1 MTAEPIDP
9 GVIELAGRV
18 FDLARGGY
26 TDDLVAY
33 VDAGVPVNLTN
44 DKGDTLLVLAA
55 YHGHPDTVAALLD
68 RGADHSRA
76 NDRGQTALAAAVF
89 RQSTESVARLLAAGA
104 DPDAGGPSARA
115 TATFFQLPAM
125 GELLGSVAERGEPVG
140 PRTWADRSGVRGA
153 STMGEEATWRCNRT
167 CRVPGSPA
175 PVRWRR
181 APRPDDVAPPVDP
194 AATPAPRCRL
204 RLDRGI
210 APDLA
215 LQPTGSLPRWLLLLI
230 GAATAT
236 IAVAGLREVAWL
248 VAPVF
253 LALVVVVA
261 LTPVERWLRRT
272 ARPGWLATTVLL
284 LLVWSVL
291 LGFVALL
298 VVSVAQMAALLPDY
312 AEPAEDLINSVV
324 ADLNDA
330 GLVSG
335 QLSDLV
341 AAIDYG
347 QVVGI
352 ATGLLASLTDA
363 FSTLV
368 LLLIALVFITI
379 EASGF
384 GRRMALVAAERPHL
398 PVAMTLFAQGT
409 RSYLLVSTV
418 FGALVAFAD
427 WIALMII
434 GIPAAALWALLS
446 FITNYVPNIGFVLG
460 LLPPALLGL
469 LAGGWP
475 DFIAVVITYSVL
487 NFVIQTLIQP
497 RFVGDSVGLSVT
509 VTFIALLFWGWVL
522 GALGALLA
530 IPLTLLIKALLVD
543 VDPRGHWLDA
553 LLREEPRAPR
563 TMRARRR
570 MHARR
575 AALASVRRLH
585 HVRRP
590 HGARGAHED
599 PAPPDGEPPSS

>member
-1 MTAEPIDP
+1 MAVQPEIP
-9 GVIELAGRV
+9 GAGQPGRRS
-18 FDLARGGY
+18 LAR
-26 TDDLVAY
+26 
-33 VDAGVPVNLTN
+33 PIR
-44 DKGDTLLVLAA
+44 
-55 YHGHPDTVAALLD
+55 P
-68 RGADHSRA
+68 
-76 NDRGQTALAAAVF
+76 
-89 RQSTESVARLLAAGA
+89 
-104 DPDAGGPSARA
+104 
-115 TATFFQLPAM
+115 
-125 GELLGSVAERGEPVG
+125 EPV
-140 PRTWADRSGVRGA
+140 P
-153 STMGEEATWRCNRT
+153 E
-167 CRVPGSPA
+167 
-175 PVRWRR
+175 PVRPR
-181 APRPDDVAPPVDP
+181 ADDVGPHADP
-194 AATPAPRCRL
+194 AAMAAPPS
-204 RLDRGI
+204 DSGSPGI
-210 APDLA
+210 PPDIGP
-215 LQPTGSLPRWLLLLI
+215 QPTGSLPRWLLLLI
-230 GAATAT
+230 GCATAT

-261 LTPVERWLRRT
+261 LTPVERWLRRRG
-272 ARPGWLATTVLL
+272 APRWLATTVLL
-284 LLVWSVL
+284 LLVWAVL

-312 AEPAEDLINSVV
+312 AGPAEDLINSVV
-324 ADLNDA
+324 ANLNDA

-341 AAIDYG
+341 AGIDYG

-352 ATGLLASLTDA
+352 ATGLLSSLTDA

-384 GRRMALVAAERPHL
+384 GHRMALVAAERPHL

-469 LAGGWP
+469 LAGGWGE
-475 DFIAVVITYSVL
+475 FIAVVVVYSVL

-530 IPLTLLIKALLVD
+530 IPLTLLFKALLVD

-590 HGARGAHED
+590 HGAAASPDD
-599 PAPPDGEPPSS
+599 PAPPDGEAPSS

>member
-1 MTAEPIDP
+1 M
-9 GVIELAGRV
+9 
-18 FDLARGGY
+18 
-26 TDDLVAY
+26 
-33 VDAGVPVNLTN
+33 
-44 DKGDTLLVLAA
+44 
-55 YHGHPDTVAALLD
+55 
-68 RGADHSRA
+68 
-76 NDRGQTALAAAVF
+76 
-89 RQSTESVARLLAAGA
+89 
-104 DPDAGGPSARA
+104 
-115 TATFFQLPAM
+115 
-125 GELLGSVAERGEPVG
+125 
-140 PRTWADRSGVRGA
+140 
-153 STMGEEATWRCNRT
+153 
-167 CRVPGSPA
+167 
-175 PVRWRR
+175 
-181 APRPDDVAPPVDP
+181 
-194 AATPAPRCRL
+194 
-204 RLDRGI
+204 
-210 APDLA
+210 
-215 LQPTGSLPRWLLLLI
+215 
-230 GAATAT
+230 
-236 IAVAGLREVAWL
+236 
-248 VAPVF
+248 
-253 LALVVVVA
+253 
-261 LTPVERWLRRT
+261 
-272 ARPGWLATTVLL
+272 
-284 LLVWSVL
+284 
-291 LGFVALL
+291 
-298 VVSVAQMAALLPDY
+298 
-312 AEPAEDLINSVV
+312 V

-341 AAIDYG
+341 AGIDYG

-384 GRRMALVAAERPHL
+384 GHRMALVAAERPHL

-418 FGALVAFAD
+418 FGAIVAFAD

-469 LAGGWP
+469 LAGGWRE
-475 DFIAVVITYSVL
+475 FIAVVIVYSVL

-530 IPLTLLIKALLVD
+530 IPLTLLFKALLVD

-553 LLREEPRAPR
+553 LLREEPRRRAPCGP
-563 TMRARRR
+563 AGG

-590 HGARGAHED
+590 HGAAHHRGPAHRPTTSDRAPRADAVHGGVASGRPCTPCRPRLEVLPCCCWRASVSPSPTPGWASLLLTLGFFALDLLTPGHLGQRIIVDRSLNASLVIAAGLPRPGRDHLRQHLDQRHERLRPGAALHRRVRHPRRAAPGGGLPGPRPDHARQARRVRHRGRIPPGEPGAGRGAAVGRGDHRRLD
-599 PAPPDGEPPSS
+599 LALTPTA